1 MSTKT
6 QRLTQEEE
14 LTLLADKDNKKS
26 LDKLVISNLGLVHK
40 ITHRFPIK
48 NSNCGYDD
56 LFQEGVAGLLHAI
69 DKFEPARGYRLST
82 YAYRW
87 IQAYVTRYY
96 QNQGRV
102 IRVPVHMST
111 KQQQLNK
118 QVEVLTRDLG
128 RTPTDEEIRDANT
141 NAEHIKSA
149 TMTVSSLNALIG
161 ESEELEGLQGEDRTE
176 QHDTEIECDMLLDK
190 VRGQVSE
197 RDFSVL
203 LHRYGLCGVPAHTLS
218 EISEKHGVTRAR
230 IHQIE
235 RKMLKLLREV
245 AA

>member
-1 MSTKT
+1 M
-6 QRLTQEEE
+6 
-14 LTLLADKDNKKS
+14 
-26 LDKLVISNLGLVHK
+26 
-40 ITHRFPIK
+40 
-48 NSNCGYDD
+48 
-56 LFQEGVAGLLHAI
+56 
-69 DKFEPARGYRLST
+69 
-82 YAYRW
+82 
-87 IQAYVTRYY
+87 
-96 QNQGRV
+96 
-102 IRVPVHMST
+102 
-111 KQQQLNK
+111 
-118 QVEVLTRDLG
+118 TRDLG
-128 RTPTDEEIRDANT
+128 RTPTDEEIRNANSSVE
-141 NAEHIKSA
+141 NIRSA

-235 RKMLKLLREV
+235 RKMLKLLRQV

>member
-1 MSTKT
+1 MTT
-6 QRLTQEEE
+6 DRLTQQEE
-14 LTLLADKDNKKS
+14 LDLIADKDNKKS
-26 LDKLVISNLGLVHK
+26 LDKLVLANLGLVHK

-56 LFQEGVAGLLHAI
+56 LFQEGVAGLMHAI
-69 DKFEPARGYRLST
+69 DKFEAERGYRLST

-118 QVEVLTRDLG
+118 QVETMTRDLG
-128 RTPTDEEIRDANT
+128 RTPTDEEIRDSNRSVEAIRN
-141 NAEHIKSA
+141 A

-161 ESEELEGLQGEDRTE
+161 ESEELEGLQGIDKTEENDIQIQCEMMLDR
-176 QHDTEIECDMLLDK
+176 

-197 RDFSVL
+197 RDFGVL
-203 LHRYGLCGVPAHTLS
+203 CGRYGLLGEPQHTLS
-218 EISEKHGVTRAR
+218 ELSERFGVTRAR
-230 IHQIE
+230 CHQIE
-235 RKMLKLLREV
+235 RSCLKLMRSF
-245 AA
+245 A

>member
-6 QRLTQEEE
+6 ERLTQQEE
-14 LTLLADKDNKKS
+14 LALLADKDNKKS
-26 LDKLVISNLGLVHK
+26 LDKLVLANLGLVHK
-40 ITHRFPIK
+40 ITHHFPIK

-56 LFQEGVAGLLHAI
+56 LFQEGVAGLMHAI

-128 RTPTDEEIRDANT
+128 RTPTDEEIRDANI

-176 QHDTEIECDMLLDK
+176 QHDTEMECDMLLDK
-190 VRGQVSE
+190 LRGQVSE
-197 RDFSVL
+197 RDFSML
-203 LHRYGLCGVPAHTLS
+203 LCRYGLRGVPQHTLS

-230 IHQIE
+230 CHQVTN
-235 RKMLKLLREV
+235 KCLKLLRQV

>member
-1 MSTKT
+1 MPTKT
-6 QRLTQEEE
+6 QLLTQQEE
-14 LTLLADKDNKKS
+14 LALLADKDNKKS
-26 LDKLVISNLGLVHK
+26 LDKLVIANLGLVHK
-40 ITHRFPIK
+40 ITHKFPIK

-69 DKFEPARGYRLST
+69 DKFEVDRGYRLST

-102 IRVPVHMST
+102 IRVPVHIST

-118 QVEVLTRDLG
+118 QVESLTRDLG
-128 RTPTDEEIRDANT
+128 RTPTDEEVRDAN
-141 NAEHIKSA
+141 AKVEDIRSA

-161 ESEELEGLQGEDRTE
+161 ESEELEGLQGIDKTE
-176 QHDTEIECDMLLDK
+176 EHDMEMECDMLLDK
-190 VRGQVSE
+190 VRGLVSE
-197 RDFSVL
+197 RDYSVL

-230 IHQIE
+230 VHQIE
-235 RKMLKLLREV
+235 KKMLKLLRQV